1 MSPSRK
7 VPRYAHS
14 DGHTGICYS
23 ADGKNLV
30 TCGSEGDIRIWH
42 GFEDDDPTEKC
53 VGEKA
58 FAVAQVD
65 DKLYVGT
72 DHNNVQAF
80 SFPDAELDR
89 ICTRFT
95 APVTCISIVKDWL
108 VAGSSDMKVHA
119 FNLSSGAE
127 KVISSHNG
135 PILEV
140 ALDPRLEYLAT
151 SCCDGIVR
159 IFNMESVVNSSE
171 SAPIQSW
178 TEFIPKSNDFE
189 TSPVL
194 CRLAWSPEQGQG
206 RWLAIPHKG
215 KVHLYERDTWEKAFT
230 LNLDDSEFQVVR
242 FSPCGLYLAAGGS
255 QGDIIVWRLQD
266 KALIYSGSGDT
277 KRRICSLEWHP
288 SNSTEIAY
296 CDQEGQLGLVEHLL
310 DPASPPQHMN
320 GHADY
325 HSNGLQLDEI
335 GEATMIDDMEEGYD
349 MDGDEDNVISL
360 DKIKSQSGFP
370 VEGEEGVM
378 QPGSRSP
385 SIQDEGRESAMS
397 GGFPAGPTVPATE
410 LQPAFQP
417 TSTPTHF
424 QYRFMVY
431 NDVGMVR
438 HTNTEEENSIDIEF
452 HDSSVHHS
460 FRINNIAGH
469 SLAALSNK
477 ALVLAS
483 EKEEDKPSKLSC
495 IVLNSWDGSKEWCL
509 EFPDED
515 ILAVA
520 AGGSFIACISD
531 RRLLRVFSI
540 GGLQRE
546 VISLPGPVVCLNA
559 KDDVLLAVY
568 HTGQGVPEDQ
578 NLSYCLYH
586 IGALHRSRGPHP
598 LPLSSGSTLRW
609 AGFSEEGSLLSYDS
623 ECVLRLCQQFGTGS
637 TVWRPVCFMDDL
649 TKGKSDHYF
658 VVGISEASHS
668 VRCILC
674 KGCFYPPTVPRPI
687 LTQVS
692 WRIPLLELNA
702 EKSQLEEQFWRKQ
715 LALSSVSSYK
725 TEELATLTKEV
736 IAPAVKLFALS
747 CKTDQDLRAIELCE
761 LFSNPQFLQLAV
773 RYATSTGKTSL
784 AEKVTE
790 VKSGPT
796 IINQEQEMRD
806 SPDLPSYQSLGD
818 AAGNSHHSQNETM
831 DMFGEDSYQ
840 PSPDSSN
847 IILAM
852 KQKQVIIKPQ
862 NVVLGRVN
870 PFKRNNSNVVEEKV
884 KTDVI
889 AEMTRVKSQQKPVAS
904 SLVETKASEK
914 SASSKDTTAVKSS
927 KPAAGIKFT
936 EWFAKEKE
944 SLEQEFPE
952 LDKPALNKMAMKRFK
967 ETVGKTGPT
976 PAPPAPQHSSVRSFF
991 KPTAPSSDSQQSNV
1005 TNSQSMEDSQ
1015 NTQDATMIPSSQ
1027 QQDEESVVNNENNEN
1042 SKKRKLDKIESKEV
1056 QTNPKK
1062 PLHSIFFCWCRF
1074 VTPCRFRI

>member
-23 ADGKNLV
+23 ADGRNLV

-58 FAVAQVD
+58 FAVTQVD

-108 VAGSSDMKVHA
+108 VAGSSDMKVNA

-151 SCCDGIVR
+151 SCCDGLVR

-178 TEFIPKSNDFE
+178 TQFIPKSNDFE

-194 CRLAWSPEQGQG
+194 CRIAWSPEQGQG

-215 KVHLYERDTWEKAFT
+215 KVHLYERDTWEKAFSLT
-230 LNLDDSEFQVVR
+230 LDESEFQVVR

-255 QGDIIVWRLQD
+255 QGDITVWRLQD

-296 CDQEGQLGLVEHLL
+296 CDQEGQLGLVENLL
-310 DPASPPQHMN
+310 DPTSPAQDMN
-320 GHADY
+320 GHVEY
-325 HSNGLQLDEI
+325 HETGNGNGMPLDEI
-335 GEATMIDDMEEGYD
+335 GEATLIDDMEEGYEV
-349 MDGDEDNVISL
+349 DGDDDNVISL

-378 QPGSRSP
+378 QPRSRSHSP
-385 SIQDEGRESAMS
+385 SMPDEGRQSAMS
-397 GGFPAGPTVPATE
+397 GGFPAVNTVPATE
-410 LQPAFQP
+410 LQPSFQP

-438 HTNTEEENSIDIEF
+438 HTNTDEENSIDIEF

-469 SLAALSNK
+469 SVAALSNK

-495 IVLNSWDGSKEWCL
+495 IVINSWDGSKEWCL
-509 EFPDED
+509 EFPNED

-520 AGGSFIACISD
+520 AGGSFIACASD

-578 NLSYCLYH
+578 NLSYSLYH
-586 IGALHRSRGPHP
+586 SGALHRSRGPHS
-598 LPLSSGSTLRW
+598 LPLSPGSTLRW
-609 AGFSEEGSLLSYDS
+609 AGFSEEGSLLTYDS

-658 VVGISEASHS
+658 VVGVSESSHS

-674 KGCFYPPTVPRPI
+674 KGCYYPPTVPRPI

-692 WRIPLLELNA
+692 WKIPLVELNA

-715 LALSSVSSYK
+715 LALSSVPSYK
-725 TEELATLTKEV
+725 TEELASLTKDI

-761 LFSNPQFLQLAV
+761 LFTNPQFLQLAV

-790 VKSGPT
+790 VKCPT
-796 IINQEQEMRD
+796 NNQEQELRD
-806 SPDLPSYQSLGD
+806 IDSPSYQSSGD
-818 AAGNSHHSQNETM
+818 AGYSHHSQNETM

-852 KQKQVIIKPQ
+852 KQKQVVIKPQ

-870 PFKRNNSNVVEEKV
+870 PFKRNNSNVEEKA

-904 SLVETKASEK
+904 TPAETKASEK
-914 SASSKDTTAVKSS
+914 SSCTKDTAAKCS
-927 KPAAGIKFT
+927 KPGVKFT

-967 ETVGKTGPT
+967 ETVGKTGSAPT
-976 PAPPAPQHSSVRSFF
+976 APAPAQQNSVRSFF
-991 KPTAPSSDSQQSNV
+991 KPTAPASDSNV
-1005 TNSQSMEDSQ
+1005 TNFQTMEDSQ
-1015 NTQDATMIPSSQ
+1015 NTQDTTVIPSSQ
-1027 QQDEESVVNNENNEN
+1027 EQDQDPPVNNENNEN
-1042 SKKRKLDKIESKEV
+1042 SKKRKLDKMDSKEE
-1056 QTNPKK
+1056 QINPKK
-1062 PLHSIFFCWCRF
+1062 PLTAANKLKAFSFSK
-1074 VTPCRFRI
+1074 